1 MAKTLISSGE
11 EKELSPFLRGILT
24 RSLNKASL
32 PFELAYTIATEIRDE
47 LDGVEIIS
55 SDDLREMVTIKLKG
69 RVKNSIIQRYQVT
82 VPIQHTIHVKKLDG
96 QLAPYSNQR
105 LGRELE
111 LIGLSQRK
119 IHTAVLSINKLL
131 IDSGIT
137 EIHVNQLGNSMY
149 TYLLEDPLFG
159 KKVAQKYLKWV
170 NFTRS
175 GLPLIL
181 LIGGTS
187 GSGKSTIAT
196 GLANRLGIV
205 RTQSTD
211 MLREVMRMMIP
222 KKLLPVL
229 HESSFNAGKVL
240 PSDNLK
246 TSDNSNNMLIVGYR
260 TQTEL
265 LGVSCEAVIKRSLKE
280 KVSLL
285 LEGVHVNSTLVP
297 KIPKDNAVVIHIMLA
312 IMQQKELRKRLKG
325 RHVDVPER
333 QPEPLS
339 NHFKPI
345 WQLQNLLLDE
355 ADREDV
361 AIIENRNKEE
371 TMREIMKFVLKQISD
386 RFSAS
391 LEDVFCDEKPIDRL
405 IKNQPEK

>member
-1 MAKTLISSGE
+1 MAKTLVCSGE
-11 EKELSPFLRGILT
+11 EKEVSPFLRGILT

-32 PFELAYTIATEIRDE
+32 PFELAYTIATEVRDQLDSIE
-47 LDGVEIIS
+47 LITSEE
-55 SDDLREMVTIKLKG
+55 LRQRVIKKLKG
-69 RVKNSIIQRYQVT
+69 RVSDAIIQRYQAN
-82 VPIQHTIHVKKLDG
+82 VPVQHTINVKKLDG
-96 QLAPYSNQR
+96 YIAPYSNQR

-131 IDSGIT
+131 IDSSIT
-137 EIHVNQLGNSMY
+137 EIHVNQLGYSMY
-149 TYLLEDPLFG
+149 TYLLDDPLFG

-222 KKLLPVL
+222 KQLLPVL
-229 HESSFNAGKVL
+229 HQSSFNAGKVL
-240 PSDNLK
+240 PSENFAATDD
-246 TSDNSNNMLIVGYR
+246 TNNMLIAGYR

-265 LGVSCEAVIKRSLKE
+265 LSVSCEAVIKRSLKE
-280 KVSLL
+280 RVSLL
-285 LEGVHVNSTLVP
+285 LEGVHVNSSLVP
-297 KIPKDNAVVIHIMLA
+297 KIPKDKAVVIHVMMA
-312 IMQQKELRKRLKG
+312 VMRQKELKKRLKG
-325 RHVDVPER
+325 RHIDVPDR
-333 QPEPLS
+333 QPEPLG
-339 NHFKPI
+339 NYFKPI
-345 WQLQNLLLDE
+345 WNLQNFLLDE
-355 ADREDV
+355 ADVEDI
-361 AIIENRNKEE
+361 AIIENKGKEE

-391 LEDVFCDEKPIDRL
+391 VEEVFGDEKPIGRL
-405 IKNQPEK
+405 VLNQPEK